1 MADRNR
7 VPRGVLGIRAHH
19 HSRRRGQSADLDRR
33 SSGSVGTRGG
43 TGLAAQNKFNDAARL
58 LQMVHL
64 EVTRYCD
71 DARPS
76 AVAKTR
82 Y

>member
-1 MADRNR
+1 MKT
-7 VPRGVLGIRAHH
+7 
-19 HSRRRGQSADLDRR
+19 SSQESAEYIAEMCRQLAM
-33 SSGSVGTRGG
+33 
-43 TGLAAQNKFNDAARL
+43 LAAQNKFNDAARL